1 MFNTLVNLI
10 FTLIAKIGDLILAPL
25 ISAITVLIPSFSDFI
40 AYIIQFINY
49 GFTYM
54 TFFFKLLMIPKIC
67 IEIVVTI
74 AFASLSIMTVVR
86 TYTLIVKIYNYFK
99 P

>member
-1 MFNTLVNLI
+1 MFNMLMNLV
-10 FTLIAKIGDLILAPL
+10 FTLISKVGDLVLSPL
-25 ISAITVLIPSFSDFI
+25 ISGISVLIPGFSDFI
-40 AYIIQFINY
+40 SYIIQMINY
-49 GFTYM
+49 GFTYLV
-54 TFFFKLLMIPKIC
+54 FFCKLLLIPKAC

-74 AFASLSIMTVVR
+74 AFATLSIMTIVR

>member
-1 MFNTLVNLI
+1 MFNTLMNLI
-10 FTLIAKIGDLILAPL
+10 FTLIAKIGDLILSPL
-25 ISAITVLIPSFSDFI
+25 IAAVSLVIPSFSDFVS
-40 AYIIQFINY
+40 YIVQFINY

-54 TFFFKLLMIPKIC
+54 TFFFKLLMIPKEC
-67 IEIVVTI
+67 IEILITI
-74 AFASLSIMTVVR
+74 AFASLTIMTAVR